1 MHPALKWLW
10 DYEFCIRKLE
20 KPPCILAHIFSLFL
34 PFIMLATSSLSQ
46 VCICLEASLKSVSF
60 VATGLHAYTY
70 ELPFYSK
77 KASLEKLCLFCRT
90 IIWTRDSRM
99 VFGARR
105 LTFYYDDHHAAA
117 FCLDLYML
125 TGSQPKLFL
134 YNYWMNM
141 LMHLFM
147 RVSPIT
153 HLFLYKTYKKI
164 WNRCHYIII
173 RLITMFIFSWFYSM

>member
-99 VFGARR
+99 VFWCLAIDILLRR
-105 LTFYYDDHHAAA
+105 SSCSSFLLRSIHVNRFSTKTVFVQLLNEYANA
-117 FCLDLYML
+117 FVYESKSNH
-125 TGSQPKLFL
+125 TSF
-134 YNYWMNM
+134 
-141 LMHLFM
+141 
-147 RVSPIT
+147 
-153 HLFLYKTYKKI
+153 
-164 WNRCHYIII
+164 
-173 RLITMFIFSWFYSM
+173 FI